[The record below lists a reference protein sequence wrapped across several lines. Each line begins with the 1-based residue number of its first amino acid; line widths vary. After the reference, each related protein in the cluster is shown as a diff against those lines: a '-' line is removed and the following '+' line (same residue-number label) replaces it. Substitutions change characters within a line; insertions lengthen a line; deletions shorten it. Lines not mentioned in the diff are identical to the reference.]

1 MVHQTWYVAL
11 MFDVSYLGQRV
22 PHACSIPFS
31 RLAFHLLPLVT
42 PCLPQQHLTSQH
54 PSLSTHL
61 LNLPYGSGV
70 SPYKPKMGKA
80 PMSSSRLPEKLTTE
94 DKPWLKQKEPREH
107 WAYWL
112 TLSMF
117 IISLGTAAIIIWLGW
132 TGVRQLKDDQ
142 LCLVLD
148 DEFSSLDLKNT
159 WTADNELSGF
169 GNGEFEMMT
178 DNSKNLY
185 IKNSKLYI
193 MPTLTSDD
201 ISASQVLNS
210 GSLNVS
216 DCTADTSA
224 STYGVSSVENN
235 CSATSNESN
244 KQALPPVKSARI
256 STKGHYSIQFG
267 RVEVRAKLPCGD
279 WLWPAIWMLP
289 GDTNSSTSN

>member
-1 MVHQTWYVAL
+1 
-11 MFDVSYLGQRV
+11 
-22 PHACSIPFS
+22 
-31 RLAFHLLPLVT
+31 
-42 PCLPQQHLTSQH
+42 
-54 PSLSTHL
+54 
-61 LNLPYGSGV
+61 
-70 SPYKPKMGKA
+70 MGKA
-80 PMSSSRLPEKLTTE
+80 PMPSSRLPEKLTAE
-94 DKPWLKQKEPREH
+94 DKPWLKQKEPRER

-117 IISLGTAAIIIWLGW
+117 VIGLGTAAIVIWLGW

-159 WTADNELSGF
+159 WTADNELGGF
-169 GNGEFEMMT
+169 GNGEFEMTT
-178 DNSKNLY
+178 DDSKNLY
-185 IKNSKLYI
+185 IKNGELYI

-201 ISASQVLNS
+201 IPASQVLNG

-216 DCTADTSA
+216 DCTAGTSA
-224 STYGVSSVENN
+224 STYGASSAGNN
-235 CSATSNESN
+235 CSATSDGSN

-267 RVEVRAKLPCGD
+267 RVEVRAKLPRGD

-289 GDTNSSTSN
+289 EDTNSSTSYGPWPMSGEIDVSSLQRLYARIYTDIPCAADHGGPW